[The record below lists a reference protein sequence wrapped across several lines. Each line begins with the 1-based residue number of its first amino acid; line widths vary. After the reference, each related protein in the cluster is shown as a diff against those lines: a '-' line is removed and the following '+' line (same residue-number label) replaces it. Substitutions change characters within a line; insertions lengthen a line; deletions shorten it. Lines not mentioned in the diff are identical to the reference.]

1 MRFRARVLLPCLLVA
16 AFAGCERDEAP
27 IDPAG
32 QRYFFLESLKQV
44 EAAGQQLG
52 QPDLSQQQMTAALSM
67 LDDALGL
74 AFQVRR
80 AYLDE
85 FDLRLGKNF
94 ERYFVKGVENYR
106 LGIEAGDRQQQIE
119 GIRLLNQWA
128 EFWRAEGDAIE
139 ARITAG

>member
-1 MRFRARVLLPCLLVA
+1 MKPRVLLLCALLAV
-16 AFAGCERDEAP
+16 FAGCERDEP
-27 IDPAG
+27 LDPAG
-32 QRYFFLESLKQV
+32 QRYFFLESLRQV
-44 EAAGQQLG
+44 GAAAEQLG
-52 QPDLSQQQMTAALSM
+52 QPDLNQQQMTAALQT

-119 GIRLLNQWA
+119 GIRLLNQWT
-128 EFWRAEGDAIE
+128 EFWQAEGAAIE

>member
-1 MRFRARVLLPCLLVA
+1 MKPRTRVLLLCLLVV
-16 AFAGCERDEAP
+16 AFAGCEREPP

-44 EAAGQQLG
+44 ETAGQRLG
-52 QPDLSQQQMTAALSM
+52 QPDLNQQQLTAALQT

-94 ERYFVKGVENYR
+94 ERYFIKGVENYR

-128 EFWRAEGDAIE
+128 EFWQAEGDAIE
-139 ARITAG
+139 ARITAR

>member
-1 MRFRARVLLPCLLVA
+1 MRRARAIGLCLLLAVA
-16 AFAGCERDEAP
+16 AGCERESP

-32 QRYFFLESLKQV
+32 QRYFFLESLRQV

-52 QPDLSQQQMTAALSM
+52 QPDLDRQQMNAALQT

-94 ERYFVKGVENYR
+94 ERYFIKGVENYR

-119 GIRLLNQWA
+119 GIRLLNQWT
-128 EFWRAEGDAIE
+128 EFWQAEGAAIE

>member
-1 MRFRARVLLPCLLVA
+1 MKLRARVLLLCLFVA
-16 AFAGCERDEAP
+16 VMAGCDREAP
-27 IDPAG
+27 VDPAG

-52 QPDLSQQQMTAALSM
+52 QPDLSQQQMTAALAT

-94 ERYFVKGVENYR
+94 ERYFIRGVENYR

-139 ARITAG
+139 VRLRAN

>member
-1 MRFRARVLLPCLLVA
+1 MSRRARFLLLCLLLA
-16 AFAGCERDEAP
+16 GFAGCERDGP

-52 QPDLSQQQMTAALSM
+52 QPDLSQQQMTAALAT

-94 ERYFVKGVENYR
+94 ERFFIKGVENYR

-119 GIRLLNQWA
+119 GIRLLNQWD
-128 EFWRAEGDAIE
+128 EFWQAEGDAIE
-139 ARITAG
+139 ARIAAG